1 MIIVSI
7 LECLEYIMQQRAKG
21 RNVLAQIKRKEK
33 VRYNE
38 YGITSHYVIMGEYQL
53 IIMLAYY

>member
-1 MIIVSI
+1 M